1 MPVLDRGALE
11 ESPLADIH
19 AIASE
24 LSIDGFRRL
33 RRSDLID
40 AIIERQ
46 GGAPAKPARRPARKS
61 AAKAEP
67 AEPAE
72 TDETAEKD
80 EETEKDEK
88 DEAAEKPARP
98 TRRAR
103 AGKTDKDEKP
113 ARSPRS
119 DRGAR
124 TEKTA
129 KDSTLEDPAARASRE
144 PAKHEEDEAES
155 EGEEQ
160 SRRRRGRRGG
170 RGRSE
175 ARGDAR
181 ANGAAEESDSPEAGE
196 EPTVEGVVELLP
208 NGSGF
213 VRVDPP
219 DPSDDDVYISAAQ
232 VKRCELVSGDRVA
245 GPRRTPRR
253 SERFASLVRIDTI
266 NGRPASELA
275 DGARYDELPAEF
287 PMERFRLGSEDP
299 TVKAIEFLTPFGR
312 GSRVTIVGG
321 PRSGKSEALRRLA
334 DALLGDEELQ
344 LHVVLAGV
352 RPEEIPSW
360 SGEKLTPAAA
370 ISFAASA
377 DAQDHAVELVIDQA
391 RRIAARGA
399 HAVVLI
405 DTLDGLHPHSA
416 RKAIAAARNI
426 VDGGSLTVIATAT
439 APLGGETTVI
449 ALNAELTST
458 GRFPAIDLG
467 GSGTIRPELLVG
479 EAGATAIAN
488 ARAEALDG

>member
-19 AIASE
+19 SIASE
-24 LSIDGFRRL
+24 LAIDGYRRL
-33 RRSDLID
+33 RREALID

-46 GGAPAKPARRPARKS
+46 GGAASKPARRPRRSS
-61 AAKAEP
+61 AKTEA
-67 AEPAE
+67 AE
-72 TDETAEKD
+72 TDATDATAETAETAATDDKP
-80 EETEKDEK
+80 EKVD
-88 DEAAEKPARP
+88 KPARG
-98 TRRAR
+98 AK
-103 AGKTDKDEKP
+103 ADKPDKP
-113 ARSPRS
+113 ARSPRA
-119 DRGAR
+119 DRSAR
-124 TEKTA
+124 TEKA
-129 KDSTLEDPAARASRE
+129 SQDSTQDEPSPRAARE
-144 PAKHEEDEAES
+144 PAKDEADETD
-155 EGEEQ
+155 EAEQ

-175 ARGDAR
+175 ARPDAR
-181 ANGAAEESDSPEAGE
+181 PDARTNGSTE
-196 EPTVEGVVELLP
+196 EPDSREAEDEPVVEGMVELLA

-219 DPSDDDVYISAAQ
+219 DPSDEDVYISAAQ
-232 VKRCELVSGDRVA
+232 VKRCELVSGDRVG

-275 DGARYDELPAEF
+275 DGARYDELPAAF
-287 PMERFRLGSEDP
+287 PMQRFRLGSEDP

-312 GSRVTIVGG
+312 GSRVTIVGAA
-321 PRSGKSEALRRLA
+321 RSGKSEALRRLV
-334 DALLGDEELQ
+334 DALVGDEELQ

-352 RPEEIPSW
+352 RPEEIPGW
-360 SGEKLTPAAA
+360 SDEKLTPAAA
-370 ISFAASA
+370 ISLAASA

-439 APLGGETTVI
+439 APIGGETTVI
-449 ALNAELTST
+449 ALNAALTST

-479 EAGATAIAN
+479 EAGAEAIAA
-488 ARAEALDG
+488 ARAEALDS